1 MRNRNQLFV
10 DPKFQGLLLLR
21 ALGYWFF
28 CLLTVALMLVVWS
41 LVTAPSRQFY
51 LHFSDLWFL
60 YAPAAVASILV
71 LPLVVIDCVRL
82 SNRFAGPLHR
92 LRRDMRRLAA
102 GEIVEP
108 IHFRDDDLWRE
119 FADEFNAV
127 ARRMELL
134 AQTSE
139 NADALT
145 ESLPIGAAKAP
156 QTAR

>member
-1 MRNRNQLFV
+1 MLLI
-10 DPKFQGLLLLR
+10 QGK
-21 ALGYWFF
+21 ALGRRGKAHVRKHF
-28 CLLTVALMLVVWS
+28 LTPRYLRDYLRILGEMLVHWDMKP
-41 LVTAPSRQFY
+41 TAATGGREALEAMERAQQTGEPF
-51 LHFSDLWFL
+51 
-60 YAPAAVASILV
+60 
-71 LPLVVIDCVRL
+71 PLVVIDCVRL